1 MENKSSQLLNKETEE
16 GIMFFT
22 DMLEKLHLMVT
33 SDVDFSGT
41 ISKSKASQGHTL
53 RDEIN
58 FLYQV
63 SALTTISILDLMT
76 VCRGLNSAANIDWL
90 KIFYA
95 KQGYLTIYETITHY
109 DKEYNRFLNKLIT
122 EDHPLLIVDFKNFTN
137 GFKKFKTSY
146 SLRLAS
152 VRNKIAGHIHT
163 NFDDYYSTV
172 TDFKKEDPI
181 AIISAFLQILT
192 ELQQLTIRILP
203 ESISKTS
210 LNSRSEFK
218 QDK

>member
-1 MENKSSQLLNKETEE
+1 MENKSSQWLNKETEE

-22 DMLEKLHLMVT
+22 DMLDKLHLMVT
-33 SDVDFSGT
+33 SDVDFSGP
-41 ISKSKASQGHTL
+41 ISKRNASQRHTL

-58 FLYQV
+58 LLYQI

-76 VCRGLNSAANIDWL
+76 VCRGINSAANIDWL
-90 KIFYA
+90 KIFYV

-109 DKEYNRFLNKLIT
+109 DKEYNKLLNKLIT

-137 GFKKFKTSY
+137 GFKKFKTNY
-146 SLRLAS
+146 SSRLAS

-163 NFDDYYSTV
+163 NFVDYYSTV
-172 TDFKKEDPI
+172 ADFKKEDPI
-181 AIISAFLQILT
+181 AIISTFLQILT

-203 ESISKTS
+203 ESINKTP
-210 LNSRSEFK
+210 LNIK